1 MPGDK
6 EVLKTTCPR
15 DCYDACGIVA
25 IRRGGRITR
34 VLGDP
39 DHPVSRGALCGKC
52 ALAYNGVF
60 RDPEARLLRPLKR
73 VGAKGEGRFAPV
85 AWDEAIGA
93 VATRFRAI
101 AEGAGAEKIVH
112 AHYTGTCSLIAGN
125 FPLRFLGRLGAREV
139 EPDTV
144 CNMAGHVALDYVIG
158 SSVIGFDPR
167 TAGDARCIVVWGAN
181 PSASA
186 PHQHKHWLKE
196 APGAVVVVD
205 PVRHPTAER
214 ADLHLQPF
222 PGSDAALAFAMLH
235 VLARDGLIDRPF
247 LDAHTVGWRALE
259 PTLAPCTPAWG
270 AAQTGVPAPLIEEA
284 ARLYGAGPSLLWLGQ
299 GLQRQKRGGNVVRAC
314 ALLPTATGNFGK
326 PGAGLLY
333 LNGSGRKGVD
343 GDYLRGAALN
353 RSPPSFSQ
361 MELAARL
368 EDPADVHA
376 FLCWNI
382 NPAASSPEQARL
394 HAALAREDL
403 FTVVVDLF
411 QTDTADYADYV
422 LPAASF
428 LEFDD
433 LVSGYF
439 NLSFS
444 AQAKLQEPLGD
455 SLPNQEIFRRLARA
469 MGYTEPALFESDQ
482 SIMEAVMGQ
491 VGIAGSFADFKAAGT
506 VFPSPKPVI
515 QFADLA
521 FPTPSGKIEIA
532 SARAEAD
539 GHPRLPAPEADARP
553 AAGRLRLLSPA
564 SPWLMNDSYANDG
577 RIAERLGP
585 ATVTLHPDDA
595 AARGLAA
602 GQRVRLANETGSLEL
617 ALAVADSIPRG
628 VALSP
633 KGRWPRQERVLRAN
647 VNALNPGRKSDM
659 GESSCVH
666 GVEVSVETVSG
677 EAVPV
682 ETVPGEAAGG

>member
-1 MPGDK
+1 MPSEK

-15 DCYDACGIVA
+15 DCYDACGVVA
-25 IRRGGRITR
+25 IKRNGAITR

-60 RDPEARLLRPLKR
+60 RDPGARLLHPLKR
-73 VGAKGEGRFAPV
+73 VGAKGQGRFEAV
-85 AWDEAIGA
+85 GWDQAIEAIA
-93 VATRFRAI
+93 SRFTAI
-101 AEGAGAEKIVH
+101 VEDAGAGKIVH
-112 AHYTGTCSLIAGN
+112 AHYTGTCSLIAN
-125 FPLRFLGRLGAREV
+125 NVPMRFLGRLGAREV

-144 CNMAGHVALDYVIG
+144 CNMAGHAALDYVIG

-167 TAGDARCIVVWGAN
+167 TARDARCITVWGAN

-196 APGAVVVVD
+196 APGTVIVVD

-214 ADLHLQPF
+214 AHLHLQPF
-222 PGSDAALAFAMLH
+222 PGSDAALAFALVH
-235 VLARDGLIDRPF
+235 VLVRDGLTDQAF
-247 LDAHTVGWRALE
+247 LDAHTIGWDELLPVVEA
-259 PTLAPCTPAWG
+259 CTPAWG
-270 AAQTGVPAPLIEEA
+270 EAETGVPAPLIEEA

-299 GLQRQKRGGNVVRAC
+299 GLQRQRRGGNVMRAC
-314 ALLPTATGNFGK
+314 MLLPAATGNFGK
-326 PGAGLLY
+326 PGAGTLY

-343 GDYLRGAALN
+343 GGYLSAAALS

-361 MELAARL
+361 MELASRL
-368 EDPADVHA
+368 EDPDDIHA

-394 HAALAREDL
+394 HKALAREDL

-422 LPAASF
+422 LPASSF

-444 AQAKLQEPLGD
+444 AQAKLQEPLGE
-455 SLPNQEIFRRLARA
+455 SLPNQDIFRRLAKA
-469 MGYTEPALFESDQ
+469 MGYTEPALFESD
-482 SIMEAVMGQ
+482 EAIIETVMGQ
-491 VGIAGSFADFKAAGT
+491 VGIAGSFDDFKAAGT
-506 VFPSPKPVI
+506 VFPASEPVI

-532 SARAEAD
+532 CARAAAD
-539 GHPRLPAPEADARP
+539 GHPRLPAPDADARP
-553 AAGRLRLLSPA
+553 PADRLRLLSPA
-564 SPWLMNDSYANDG
+564 SPWLMNDSYANDR
-577 RIAERLGP
+577 RIAERLGA
-585 ATVTLHPDDA
+585 ATVTLHPADA
-595 AARGLAA
+595 AARGLRP
-602 GQRVRLANETGSLEL
+602 GQRVRLSNETGSLVL
-617 ALAVADSIPRG
+617 ALETADVIPRG

-633 KGRWPRQERVLRAN
+633 KGRWPRQEGEARAN
-647 VNALNPGRKSDM
+647 VNVLNPGLKSDM
-659 GESSCVH
+659 GESTCVH
-666 GVEVSVETVSG
+666 GVEVEV
-677 EAVPV
+677 
-682 ETVPGEAAGG
+682 AAACG

>member
-1 MPGDK
+1 MPGEK

-25 IRRGGRITR
+25 IKRDGAITR

-60 RDPEARLLRPLKR
+60 RDPEVRLQTPLKR
-73 VGAKGEGRFAPV
+73 AGAKGEGRFEPV
-85 AWDEAIGA
+85 SWDEAIGDIA
-93 VATRFRAI
+93 ARFTQI
-101 AEGAGAEKIVH
+101 AEGDGAEKIVH
-112 AHYTGTCSLIAGN
+112 AHYTGTCSLIAN
-125 FPLRFLGRLGAREV
+125 TFPMRFLGRLGAREV

-158 SSVIGFDPR
+158 TSVIGFDPR
-167 TAGDARCIVVWGAN
+167 TAKDSNCIVVWGAN

-196 APGAVVVVD
+196 APGTVIVID
-205 PVRHPTAER
+205 PVRHPTAEQ
-214 ADLHLQPF
+214 ADMHLQPF
-222 PGSDAALAFAMLH
+222 PGSDAALAFALVN
-235 VLARDGLIDRPF
+235 VLVRDGLIDRAF
-247 LDAHTVGWRALE
+247 LDAHTLGWDELE
-259 PTLAPCTPAWG
+259 PAIAPARRPG
-270 AAQTGVPAPLIEEA
+270 ARPAPA
-284 ARLYGAGPSLLWLGQ
+284 CRRRRSRRRRGSTAAGPALLWLGQ
-299 GLQRQKRGGNVVRAC
+299 GLQRQAMGGNVMRAC
-314 ALLPTATGNFGK
+314 ALLPAVTGNFGK
-326 PGAGLLY
+326 PGAGMLY

-343 GDYLRGAALN
+343 GDYLSGAALSQ
-353 RSPPSFSQ
+353 SPPSFSQ

-368 EDPADVHA
+368 EDPADIQA

-382 NPAASSPEQARL
+382 NPAASSPEQARFRR
-394 HAALAREDL
+394 ALMREDL
-403 FTVVVDLF
+403 FTVVLDIF

-455 SLPNQEIFRRLARA
+455 SLPNQEIFRRLSRA
-469 MGYTEPALFESDQ
+469 MGYAEPELYEDDATIIER
-482 SIMEAVMGQ
+482 IMGQ
-491 VGIAGSFADFKAAGT
+491 VGIEGSFDDFKKTGT
-506 VFPSPKPVI
+506 VFPDGKPII
-515 QFADLA
+515 QFPDLA

-539 GHPRLPAPEADARP
+539 GHPRLPLADADP
-553 AAGRLRLLSPA
+553 KPESGRLRLLTPA

-577 RIAERLGP
+577 RIAERMGE
-585 ATVTLHPDDA
+585 ATVTLHPADA
-595 AARGLAA
+595 QALGLSE
-602 GQRVRLANETGSLEL
+602 GQRVRLSNETGSLEL
-617 ALAVADSIPRG
+617 DLAIAEMIPQG

-633 KGRWPRQERVLRAN
+633 KGRWPRQEGTRAN
-647 VNALNPGRKSDM
+647 VNVLNPGIKSDM
-659 GESSCVH
+659 GESTCVH
-666 GVEVSVETVSG
+666 GVEVEIA
-677 EAVPV
+677 AV
-682 ETVPGEAAGG
+682 

>member
-1 MPGDK
+1 MPGEK

-25 IRRGGRITR
+25 IKRGGAVTR

-60 RDPEARLLRPLKR
+60 RDPAARLLTPLKR
-73 VGAKGEGRFAPV
+73 AGAKGEGRFEPV
-85 AWDEAIGA
+85 AWED
-93 VATRFRAI
+93 AI
-101 AEGAGAEKIVH
+101 ADIAARFQAIADGAGAGAGKIVH
-112 AHYTGTCSLIAGN
+112 AHYTGTCSLIANN
-125 FPLRFLGRLGAREV
+125 FPMRFLGRLGAREV

-144 CNMAGHVALDYVIG
+144 CNMAGHVALDYAIG
-158 SSVIGFDPR
+158 TSVIGFDPR
-167 TAGDARCIVVWGAN
+167 TAKDAHCILVWGAN

-196 APGAVVVVD
+196 APGTVIVVD
-205 PVRHPTAER
+205 PVRHPTAEQ

-222 PGSDAALAFAMLH
+222 PGSDAALAFAMIH
-235 VLARDGLIDRPF
+235 VLVRDGLIDRAF
-247 LDAHTVGWRALE
+247 LDAHTVGWDELE
-259 PTLAPCTPAWG
+259 PAIASSTPAWG
-270 AAQTGVPAPLIEEA
+270 EARTGVPAAAIEEA
-284 ARLYGAGPSLLWLGQ
+284 ARIYGAGPALLWLGQ
-299 GLQRQKRGGNVVRAC
+299 GLQRQAMGGNVMRAC
-314 ALLPTATGNFGK
+314 ALLPAVTGNFGK

-333 LNGSGRKGVD
+333 LNGGGRKGVD
-343 GDYLRGAALN
+343 GDYLSGAALS

-368 EDPADVHA
+368 EDAADIQA

-394 HAALAREDL
+394 RRALMRDDL
-403 FTVVVDLF
+403 FTVVVDIF

-428 LEFDD
+428 MEFDD

-444 AQAKLQEPLGD
+444 AQAKLQEPLGQ

-469 MGYTEPALFESDQ
+469 MGYAEPELYEDDAAIIAR
-482 SIMEAVMGQ
+482 IMGE
-491 VGIAGSFADFKAAGT
+491 VGVAGSFDAFKKVGT
-506 VFPSPKPVI
+506 VYPSPRPEI
-515 QFADLA
+515 QFDGLA
-521 FPTPSGKIEIA
+521 FPTPSGKVEIA

-539 GHPRLPAPEADARP
+539 GHPRLPLAEADTRP
-553 AAGRLRLLSPA
+553 QAGRLRLLTPA
-564 SPWLMNDSYANDG
+564 SPWLMNDSYANDR
-577 RIAERLGP
+577 RIADRLGS
-585 ATVTLHPDDA
+585 ATVTLHPADA

-602 GQRVRLANETGSLEL
+602 GQRVRLSNQTGSLEL
-617 ALAVADSIPRG
+617 DLAVAGTIPQG

-633 KGRWPRQERVLRAN
+633 KGRWPRLEDGTGAN
-647 VNALNPGRKSDM
+647 VNVLNPGLKSDM
-659 GESSCVH
+659 GESTCVH
-666 GVEVSVETVSG
+666 GVEVEI
-677 EAVPV
+677 
-682 ETVPGEAAGG
+682 AAA

>member
-1 MPGDK
+1 MPSEK

-25 IRRGGRITR
+25 IKRNGAITR

-39 DHPVSRGALCGKC
+39 DHSVSRGALCGKC

-60 RDPEARLLRPLKR
+60 RDPEARLLHPLKR
-73 VGAKGEGRFAPV
+73 VGAKGQGRFEAV
-85 AWDEAIGA
+85 GWDQAIEAIA
-93 VATRFRAI
+93 SRFKAI
-101 AEGAGAEKIVH
+101 TESAGAETIVH
-112 AHYTGTCSLIAGN
+112 AHYTGTCSLIANN
-125 FPLRFLGRLGAREV
+125 FPMRFLGRLGAREV

-167 TAGDARCIVVWGAN
+167 TAKDAHCIMVWGAN

-196 APGAVVVVD
+196 APGTVIVVD
-205 PVRHPTAER
+205 PVRHPTAEQ

-222 PGSDAALAFAMLH
+222 PGSDAALAFALVH
-235 VLARDGLIDRPF
+235 VLVRDGLIDQAF
-247 LDAHTVGWRALE
+247 LDAHTIGWGELLPVIEA
-259 PTLAPCTPAWG
+259 CTPAWG
-270 AAQTGVPAPLIEEA
+270 EAETGVPASLIEEA
-284 ARLYGAGPSLLWLGQ
+284 ARVYGAGPSLLWLGQ
-299 GLQRQKRGGNVVRAC
+299 GLQRQRRGGNVMRAC
-314 ALLPTATGNFGK
+314 MLLPAATGNFGK
-326 PGAGLLY
+326 PGAGMLY
-333 LNGSGRKGVD
+333 LNGSGRKGVES
-343 GDYLRGAALN
+343 DYLSGAALS

-361 MELAARL
+361 MELASRL
-368 EDPADVHA
+368 EDPEDIRA

-394 HAALAREDL
+394 QKALAREDL

-411 QTDTADYADYV
+411 QTDSADFADYV

-469 MGYTEPALFESDQ
+469 MGYTEPALFESD
-482 SIMEAVMGQ
+482 EAIIETVMGQ
-491 VGIAGSFADFKAAGT
+491 VGVTGSFEDFKAVGT
-506 VFPSPKPVI
+506 VFPSLEPVI
-515 QFADLA
+515 QFADLT

-532 SARAEAD
+532 SERAAAD
-539 GHPRLPAPEADARP
+539 GHPRLPTLDVDAKPPAD
-553 AAGRLRLLSPA
+553 RLRLLSPA

-577 RIAERLGP
+577 RIAERLGT
-585 ATVTLHPDDA
+585 ATVTLHPADA
-595 AARGLAA
+595 ASRGLRA
-602 GQRVRLANETGSLEL
+602 GQRVRLSNETGSLVL
-617 ALAVADSIPRG
+617 ALETAEVIPRG

-633 KGRWPRQERVLRAN
+633 KGRWPRQEGEARAN
-647 VNALNPGRKSDM
+647 VNVLNPGLKSDM
-659 GESSCVH
+659 GESTCVH
-666 GVEVSVETVSG
+666 GVEI
-677 EAVPV
+677 AI
-682 ETVPGEAAGG
+682 AAADG

>member
-1 MPGDK
+1 MPGEK

-25 IRRGGRITR
+25 IKRGGAVTR

-60 RDPEARLLRPLKR
+60 RDPEARLLRPLR
-73 VGAKGEGRFAPV
+73 RTGAKGEGRFEPV
-85 AWDEAIGA
+85 AWDEAIEDIAAHFKA
-93 VATRFRAI
+93 VA
-101 AEGAGAEKIVH
+101 EGGGADRIVH
-112 AHYTGTCSLIAGN
+112 AHYTGTCSLIANN
-125 FPLRFLGRLGAREV
+125 FPMRFLGRLGAREV

-158 SSVIGFDPR
+158 TSVIGFDPR
-167 TAGDARCIVVWGAN
+167 TARDARCILVWGAN

-186 PHQHKHWLKE
+186 PHQHKHWLKK
-196 APGAVVVVD
+196 APGTVIVVD
-205 PVRHPTAER
+205 PVRHPTAEQ
-214 ADLHLQPF
+214 ADIHLQPF
-222 PGSDAALAFAMLH
+222 PGSDAALAFAMIH
-235 VLARDGLIDRPF
+235 VLVRDGLIDRAF
-247 LDAHTVGWRALE
+247 LDAHTLGWDELE
-259 PTLAPCTPAWG
+259 PAIAPCTPTWGEARSGVPAAKIEG
-270 AAQTGVPAPLIEEA
+270 AAQV
-284 ARLYGAGPSLLWLGQ
+284 YGAGPALLWLGQ
-299 GLQRQKRGGNVVRAC
+299 GLQRQALGGNVMRAC
-314 ALLPTATGNFGK
+314 ALLPAVTGNFGK
-326 PGAGLLY
+326 PGAGMLY

-343 GDYLRGAALN
+343 GDYLSGAALS

-368 EDPADVHA
+368 EDPADIQA

-394 HAALAREDL
+394 RRALARDDL
-403 FTVVVDLF
+403 FTVVVDIF

-444 AQAKLQEPLGD
+444 AQAKLQEPLGE
-455 SLPNQEIFRRLARA
+455 SLPNQEIFRRLAGA
-469 MGYTEPALFESDQ
+469 MGYAEPELHEPD
-482 SIMEAVMGQ
+482 EAIIERVMGQ
-491 VGIAGSFADFKAAGT
+491 VGIRGSFDELKRTGT
-506 VFPSPKPVI
+506 VFPSAEPVV

-532 SARAEAD
+532 SARAEAA
-539 GHPRLPAPEADARP
+539 GHPRLPLAAADHRPED
-553 AAGRLRLLSPA
+553 GRLRLLSPA
-564 SPWLMNDSYANDG
+564 SPWLMNDSYANDQ
-577 RIAERLGP
+577 RIAERLGA
-585 ATVTLHPDDA
+585 ATVTLHPADA
-595 AARGLAA
+595 AARGLAP
-602 GQRVRLANETGSLEL
+602 GQRVRLSNETGSLEL
-617 ALAVADSIPRG
+617 ALAVAETIPPG

-633 KGRWPRQERVLRAN
+633 KGRWPRQEAARAN
-647 VNALNPGRKSDM
+647 VNVLNPGLKSDM
-659 GESSCVH
+659 GESTCVH
-666 GVEVSVETVSG
+666 GVEVEI
-677 EAVPV
+677 
-682 ETVPGEAAGG
+682 AAA